1 MVQLPT
7 YHIDSTHDLWTMP
20 LASGSNSKPGQMLM
34 SVASFSRST
43 TPLVLSQLNIRP
55 VFDVDADV
63 QGRDLY

>member
-1 MVQLPT
+1 
-7 YHIDSTHDLWTMP
+7 MP